1 MLEFRIIASTNESL
15 SFVKKKAKHT
25 VQSIATVI
33 RETFYFRIIITCVCL
48 EQSSSY
54 IIMQFLQTTVY
65 YTFAAS
71 FYHIKS
77 SPCLTLLSVSDLI
90 YTSHG
95 FYFVSWITVNN
106 SVVCMILL
114 TNHCIVSHIVRT
126 QYFCCKQ
133 PSFCQGLFRNFSILF
148 RITRLSY
155 Q

>member
-1 MLEFRIIASTNESL
+1 MS
-15 SFVKKKAKHT
+15 
-25 VQSIATVI
+25 
-33 RETFYFRIIITCVCL
+33 FYFHMIITCVCL

-114 TNHCIVSHIVRT
+114 TNHCIVTLYQHNIFAVNSLLSVMDCSGISLF
-126 QYFCCKQ
+126 YL
-133 PSFCQGLFRNFSILF
+133 GLPDYPTNKHNKPKG
-148 RITRLSY
+148 
-155 Q
+155 